1 MSGIIGHSMYALLGL
16 RAAAAQ
22 GLPIARVLSRH
33 LPSYLCGAYLGCD
46 VGTLPAAFKR
56 LGSLFSLIMIRLIWA
71 GLGRVCFS
79 CRFSVG

>member
-46 VGTLPAAFKR
+46 VGTLPAA
-56 LGSLFSLIMIRLIWA
+56 IRE
-71 GLGRVCFS
+71 
-79 CRFSVG
+79 